1 MIAPRR
7 VSLIRW
13 SLRMPVMRLVVLTP
27 NTSALSVMASVA
39 QVAAQVAAQAAI
51 RAHAPGSNAIPVLI
65 APETFIAT
73 DGPPPG

>member
-7 VSLIRW
+7 VSFIRW

-39 QVAAQVAAQAAI
+39 KVAAQVRNPGT
-51 RAHAPGSNAIPVLI
+51 RARL
-65 APETFIAT
+65 
-73 DGPPPG
+73 